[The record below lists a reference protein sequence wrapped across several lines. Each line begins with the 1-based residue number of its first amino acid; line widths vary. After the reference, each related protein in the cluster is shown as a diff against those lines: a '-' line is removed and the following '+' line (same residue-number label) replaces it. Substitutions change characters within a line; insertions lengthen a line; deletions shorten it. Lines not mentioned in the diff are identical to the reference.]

1 MNRIPQVSLKNS
13 KVKYRRFRSLY
24 YLQDVKRRTI
34 MKRHAYISEIASICY
49 YTYGDDYYAA
59 INAAESIALDP
70 DCNDNKGDAA
80 KVHAILEGEV

>member
-1 MNRIPQVSLKNS
+1 
-13 KVKYRRFRSLY
+13 
-24 YLQDVKRRTI
+24 
-34 MKRHAYISEIASICY
+34 MKRQAYISEIASICY

-70 DCNDNKGDAA
+70 DCNDSKGDAA